1 VFINVKLAIQIR
13 TMLDPYRYMIS

>member
-1 VFINVKLAIQIR
+1 VLIDVQLAIQIR